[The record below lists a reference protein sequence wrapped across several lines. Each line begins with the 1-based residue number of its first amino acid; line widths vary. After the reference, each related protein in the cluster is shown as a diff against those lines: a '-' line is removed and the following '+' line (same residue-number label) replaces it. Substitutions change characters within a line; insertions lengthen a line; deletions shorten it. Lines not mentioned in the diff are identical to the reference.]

1 MSQEMSVTWNK
12 DIQEL
17 RDKLQ
22 LFGTSI
28 GAKYLGSALRKA
40 AEPTYA
46 ALKAEVKKRGR
57 VTGNLL
63 RSVKIKVKKYS
74 RTGNAVALIGFGIES
89 RGGGLIE
96 FGTKDRKTKSAF
108 ASSFRSKTAG
118 RSGFAI
124 VQNKTNALFVKP
136 SLKPAYPKSFFKR
149 AAAGQVVNLGSTPAY
164 HPIKNAWNNSK
175 SQVEAL
181 LVESLTQAF
190 INAGKDL
197 YSNG

>member
-17 RDKLQ
+17 RDKLK

-46 ALKAEVKKRGR
+46 ALKAEVKKRGK

-74 RTGNAVALIGFGIES
+74 RTGNAVALIGFGIEA

-124 VQNKTNALFVKP
+124 VQNKTNALFVRP
-136 SLKPAYPKSFFKR
+136 IR
-149 AAAGQVVNLGSTPAY
+149 NLFSSEQPPVRLSIWA
-164 HPIKNAWNNSK
+164 
-175 SQVEAL
+175 AL
-181 LVESLTQAF
+181 LRIIQSKTLGTILRA
-190 INAGKDL
+190 K
-197 YSNG
+197 